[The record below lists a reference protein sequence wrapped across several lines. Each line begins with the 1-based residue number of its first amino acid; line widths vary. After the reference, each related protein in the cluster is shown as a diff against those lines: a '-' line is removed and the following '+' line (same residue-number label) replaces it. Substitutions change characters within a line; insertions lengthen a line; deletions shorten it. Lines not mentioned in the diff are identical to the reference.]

1 MRGRRLLK
9 LRFPSN
15 AAILRKVR
23 EHVRK
28 AAEKGGCCGQVV
40 DQVVIA
46 VNEACMNIIQH
57 AYKGHGSGEIIL
69 EIFNNG
75 SELEFH
81 LRDFADPVDLTSI
94 GPRDLDE
101 VKPGGL
107 GTYFIRAIMDE
118 YAYGHLHGKS
128 GNFLHMKK
136 RIG

>member
-9 LRFPSN
+9 LKFP
-15 AAILRKVR
+15 ADPRMLRTVR
-23 EHVRK
+23 EHVRDATAK
-28 AAEKGGCCGQVV
+28 CGCCEQVAGDIV
-40 DQVVIA
+40 LA
-46 VNEACMNIIQH
+46 VNEACTNIIQH
-57 AYKGHGSGEIIL
+57 AYKGKGSGEIIL

-81 LRDFADPVDLTSI
+81 LRDFAEPVDLTSI
-94 GPRDLDE
+94 GPRDPSE

-107 GTYFIRAIMDE
+107 GTLFIREIMDE
-118 YAYGHLHGKS
+118 CAYGHVHGAS

>member
-9 LRFPSN
+9 LRFPSDP
-15 AAILRKVR
+15 AILRKVR
-23 EHVRK
+23 DHVRM
-28 AAEKGGCCGQVV
+28 AAAKGGCGAQVA

-46 VNEACMNIIQH
+46 VNEACMNIMQH
-57 AYKGHGSGEIIL
+57 AYKGEGSGAIIL

-81 LRDFADPVDLTSI
+81 LRDFANPVDLTSI
-94 GPRDLDE
+94 GPRSLAE
-101 VKPGGL
+101 LKPGGL
-107 GTYFIRAIMDE
+107 GTHFIQQIMDE

-136 RIG
+136 RIA